1 MTYLDAEKR
10 VIDLINSGLYEVVT
24 LEDVKRINS
33 INVSNDNK
41 EYIDET
47 LEIYRKY
54 LDLISSLP
62 EKIKQGFLETL
73 RKNEIKHNQKAE
85 HENMFLLELYRTL
98 DSSNPIDLGVSK
110 LNKNHILTPNDLEEL
125 HDKMD
130 KILANQRVIMKRLN
144 KDE

>member
-54 LDLISSLP
+54 VFIRTISN
-62 EKIKQGFLETL
+62 IRF
-73 RKNEIKHNQKAE
+73 I
-85 HENMFLLELYRTL
+85 
-98 DSSNPIDLGVSK
+98 
-110 LNKNHILTPNDLEEL
+110 
-125 HDKMD
+125 
-130 KILANQRVIMKRLN
+130 
-144 KDE
+144 